1 MNQSTTNNQ
10 KPIINLPQI
19 YSMLINGSTIIRNSE
34 SFKQSLF
41 EIQSQSSSTRTLQN
55 ETQTI
60 FELLKRERIRKIF

>member
-41 EIQSQSSSTRTLQN
+41 EIQSYSSSTRTLLS
-55 ETQTI
+55 ETHTI